1 MDTAKIVRI
10 VALVVAIAAA
20 FVAIPQIGLII
31 VVVGI
36 ALGFLAVTEE
46 RRLMFLVTAVALA
59 QVAGAFGAIPAGIGG
74 YITDIMTNVSS
85 IVNAAALTVILMI
98 IKDRLTE

>member
-20 FVAIPQIGLII
+20 FVAIPEVGLII
-31 VVVGI
+31 AIVGI

-59 QVAGAFGAIPAGIGG
+59 QVAGAFGDIPGIGS
-74 YITDIMTNVSS
+74 YISDIMGNLSA
-85 IVNAAALTVILMI
+85 IVNAAALTVIIMI

>member
-10 VALVVAIAAA
+10 VALVIAVAAA
-20 FVAIPQIGLII
+20 FVAIPYIGLII
-31 VVVGI
+31 VIVGI
-36 ALGFLAVTEE
+36 ALGFLAVTEDN
-46 RRLMFLVTAVALA
+46 RLLFLVIAVALA
-59 QVAGAFGAIPAGIGG
+59 QVAGAFGAIPAVGG
-74 YITDIMTNVSS
+74 YISDIMGNVSA

>member
-20 FVAIPQIGLII
+20 FVAIPEVGL
-31 VVVGI
+31 VFALVGI
-36 ALGFLAVTEE
+36 ALGILAVTEE
-46 RRLMFLVTAVALA
+46 RRMMFLVTAVALA
-59 QVAGAFGAIPAGIGG
+59 QVAGAFGAIPGVGG
-74 YITDIMTNVSS
+74 YISDIMANVSA

>member
-10 VALVVAIAAA
+10 VALVVAVVAA
-20 FVAIPQIGLII
+20 FVEIPQIGLII
-31 VVVGI
+31 AVVGI
-36 ALGFLAVTEE
+36 ALGFLTVTEE

-59 QVAGAFGAIPAGIGG
+59 QVAGAFGGIPFVGEGVSN
-74 YITDIMTNVSS
+74 IMGNVSA

>member
-10 VALVVAIAAA
+10 VALVVAVAAA
-20 FVAIPQIGLII
+20 FVEIPQIGLII
-31 VVVGI
+31 AVVGI

-59 QVAGAFGAIPAGIGG
+59 QVAGAFGAIPAVGE
-74 YITDIMTNVSS
+74 YVSNIMGNVSA